1 MLKIAITG
9 NIASGKSIVEK
20 FLRESGYAVFDT
32 DNMAHKIVDASEEVK
47 CAFKNYD
54 ILSDGIVDRKKL
66 ANVVFSDKKELKKLE
81 NIVHPLVKREIE
93 EIFKKDYKIVFI
105 AVPQLYEAE
114 FDKLFDKVIY
124 IAADEKVRLNRLM
137 ERNSI
142 SEEEATKR
150 IKAQAEDK
158 IKLVKADIVIENNTT
173 KENLIEAVKK
183 VLLDQHIV

>member
-32 DNMAHKIVDASEEVK
+32 DNMAHKIVAASEEVK
-47 CAFKNYD
+47 CTFKNYD

-93 EIFKKDYKIVFI
+93 KLKEGITEREINKAKKKLKSQFACEVETVSDIGETIGYYMTVCDDLALAEQYIPI
-105 AVPQLYEAE
+105 CESITEA
-114 FDKLFDKVIY
+114 DL
-124 IAADEKVRLNRLM
+124 IAAAKKYLDLNHAA
-137 ERNSI
+137 I
-142 SEEEATKR
+142 S
-150 IKAQAEDK
+150 
-158 IKLVKADIVIENNTT
+158 
-173 KENLIEAVKK
+173 
-183 VLLDQHIV
+183 VLRPQG